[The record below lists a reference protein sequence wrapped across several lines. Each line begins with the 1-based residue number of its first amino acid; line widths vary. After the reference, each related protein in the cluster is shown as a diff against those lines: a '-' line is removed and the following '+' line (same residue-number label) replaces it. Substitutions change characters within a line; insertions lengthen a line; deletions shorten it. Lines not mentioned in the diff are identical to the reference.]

1 MAKQLESD
9 RILFGAVVALVLF
22 GCLMVYS
29 ASAVLAAEQFGSS
42 YHFLVRQVFWAVLG
56 LVGMIG
62 MMNVD
67 YSRLATPAVVFP
79 ALAVELAL
87 LVAVLFAA
95 PSHNAH
101 RWLRWGGASFQPSEL
116 AKLVMVIFLAYFL
129 ETRRRE
135 AAGPERGKWINDWK
149 HTLAPVAMVAGIT
162 VMLVLKEPDLGTS
175 LAVLLI
181 VAAMLFTAGMR
192 LRYFAYSA
200 LAAIPVLY
208 LLVFH
213 VAYRYRRIMAFL
225 DPYADPKGVGFQII
239 QSTIAV
245 GTGGISGVGLM
256 DGKQKLFFLP
266 EPHTDFIFAVI
277 GEELGLVGSLAVL
290 GLFAVIL
297 VRGLR
302 AAMRCRSDFGRL
314 LAAGLTVMVVG
325 QALVNI
331 SVVLGVLPT
340 KGIPLPML
348 SYGGTSLVM
357 NLAAM
362 GILLNISQHAS

>member
-9 RILFGAVVALVLF
+9 RILFGVVVALVLF

-29 ASAVLAAEQFGSS
+29 ASAVLAAQEYGSS

-56 LVGMIG
+56 LILMIA

-67 YSRLATPAVVFP
+67 YHRLASPVVVFP
-79 ALAVELAL
+79 ALAVQLGL

-101 RWLRWGGASFQPSEL
+101 RWFRLAGASFQPSEL
-116 AKLVMVIFLAYFL
+116 AKLVMVIFFAYFL
-129 ETRRRE
+129 ETRLKE
-135 AAGPERGKWINDWK
+135 INDWR
-149 HTLAPVAMVAGIT
+149 HTLAPAAMVSGAT
-162 VMLVLKEPDLGTS
+162 VLLVVKEPDLGTS
-175 LAVLLI
+175 LAIVLI

-192 LRYFAYSA
+192 VRYFAYAA
-200 LAAIPVLY
+200 LAALPALY
-208 LLVFH
+208 MLVFH

-225 DPYADPKGVGFQII
+225 DPYADPQGVGFQII

-277 GEELGLVGSLAVL
+277 GEELGFLGSLAVL
-290 GLFAVIL
+290 ALFAVIL

-302 AAMRCRSDFGRL
+302 AATRCRNDFGRL
-314 LAAGLTVMVVG
+314 LATGLTVMVVG

-331 SVVLGVLPT
+331 SVVVGVLPT